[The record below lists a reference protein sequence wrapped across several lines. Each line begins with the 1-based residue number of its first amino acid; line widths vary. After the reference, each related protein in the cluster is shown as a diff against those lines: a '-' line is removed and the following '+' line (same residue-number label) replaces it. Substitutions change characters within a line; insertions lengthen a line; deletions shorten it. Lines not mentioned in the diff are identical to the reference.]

1 MKNNSMAV
9 EGTVAFSCL
18 TSPDVY
24 QGKETGWY
32 HLVLNLPED
41 TAETL
46 KKKGVKVKDYEGS
59 LHRKFKTKSSRIPMF
74 DETEEGNP
82 VEWLSGEIP
91 RGSRVRILAGFPDT
105 ADDKWGLSTYLNRV
119 KILEV
124 AEQAELAD
132 F

>member
-1 MKNNSMAV
+1 MKI
-9 EGTVAFSCL
+9 
-18 TSPDVY
+18 
-24 QGKETGWY
+24 
-32 HLVLNLPED
+32 
-41 TAETL
+41 
-46 KKKGVKVKDYEGS
+46 KGVKVKDYEGS
-59 LHRKFKTKSSRIPMF
+59 LQRKFKTKSSRIPMF